1 MSSVRSRRSLLSD
14 DVVLEHR
21 DQTLDDFGTR
31 PTYCDSVPH
40 LVASFHID
48 HTRDA
53 DNMMKKIA
61 QSLEIVAVRVDTNTV
76 FVSDILAADY
86 VEQFGES
93 ISDMI

>member
-1 MSSVRSRRSLLSD
+1 
-14 DVVLEHR
+14 
-21 DQTLDDFGTR
+21 
-31 PTYCDSVPH
+31 
-40 LVASFHID
+40 
-48 HTRDA
+48 
-53 DNMMKKIA
+53 MMKKIA